1 MRKCSTSISNSI
13 HSVANIYFFFVAIST
28 KFNLLPCDIAK
39 QIRAQTTSENQI
51 ELHNFIS
58 IYGILCNLIIEIIF
72 FFLILKTF
80 STFSMAP
87 LPIPVPQRKIVIGR
101 KVNWFQ
107 FFFFFFSHFFILS
120 LHSCF
125 NIFIFY
131 ATTNATA
138 TATFTQFTIS
148 ALHHFPLNR

>member
-107 FFFFFFSHFFILS
+107 FFFFFHIFSFSRCTHVSIFSFFMPPRMPLPLPHLHNSQS
-120 LHSCF
+120 LLCI
-125 NIFIFY
+125 IF
-131 ATTNATA
+131 
-138 TATFTQFTIS
+138 
-148 ALHHFPLNR
+148 R